1 MTAAALRAH
10 LATGLTHVCRAWAIT
25 RADGLVLGF
34 TDHDLP
40 LTFDGITF
48 RADTG
53 MSARALVQTTGLSV
67 DNTEAVGALS
77 HSAITEADIEAGRYD
92 GASVRAWLV
101 NWQEPD
107 QRLLRFAGSIG
118 EIRRGAGAFYADL
131 RGLTEALNQPQGR
144 VYQRPCS
151 AVLGD
156 GQCRFDLGAVGY
168 GETRAVETVTR
179 AQVFGFAG
187 LDLYDDR
194 WFERGRLRIL
204 TGAAAG
210 LSGVIKHDQL
220 RSDGQRMIELWEP
233 LRAPV
238 APGDQLRLEAGCDKR
253 VETCRLK
260 FNNLLNFRGF
270 PFIPGEDWLLSIPRA
285 QADNAGGSLGG

>member
-40 LTFDGITF
+40 LHFDGITF

-53 MSARALVQTTGLSV
+53 MSARALVQGTGLAV
-67 DNTEAVGALS
+67 DNTEAMGALS
-77 HSAITEADIEAGRYD
+77 DSAITEADIEAGRYD
-92 GASVRAWLV
+92 GAEVRAWLV
-101 NWQEPD
+101 NWQEPA
-107 QRLLRFAGSIG
+107 QRMLRFAGTIG
-118 EIRRGAGAFYADL
+118 EIRRGAGAFHADL

-144 VYQRPCS
+144 VYQRPCA

-156 GQCRFDLGAVGY
+156 GQCRFNLAAVGY
-168 GETRAVETVTR
+168 SETRAAETVTR
-179 AQVFGFAG
+179 GQVFGFDG

-194 WFERGRLRIL
+194 WFERGMLRVL

-210 LSGVIKHDQL
+210 LAGVIKHDQI
-220 RSDGQRMIELWEP
+220 RAGGARVIELWEP
-233 LRAPV
+233 LRAAV
-238 APGDQLRLEAGCDKR
+238 APGDMLRLEAGCDKR

-260 FNNLLNFRGF
+260 FNNLLNYRGF
-270 PFIPGEDWLLSIPRA
+270 PFIPGEDWLLAIPRA
-285 QADNAGGSLGG
+285 GGDNAGGSLAG